1 MKNKRCSPNRDS
13 LCQHTATL
21 IMMSDSRKRKRPPTF
36 QHYPVNRGTISFS
49 CICLFLTHLSAKQ
62 LKKNWV
68 ETVKIKSKWK
78 AEKRKDGITKDVR
91 EEEPTESERDEEE
104 EKSESPPPDAP
115 QVHKSRPILKST
127 KEQEAVTEPAV
138 SLRELTREAY
148 SRSSLHTFKADPL
161 KRRRGAPDRGRG
173 GTRGRGSDQRRSGQG
188 QPNMKL
194 RMNAVLEKIKQDY
207 VS

>member
-1 MKNKRCSPNRDS
+1 
-13 LCQHTATL
+13 
-21 IMMSDSRKRKRPPTF
+21 MSDSRKRKRPPTF

-49 CICLFLTHLSAKQ
+49 CVCLFLTHRSAKQ

-68 ETVKIKSKWK
+68 ENVKIKSKWK
-78 AEKRKDGITKDVR
+78 AEKRKEGITKDVR
-91 EEEPTESERDEEE
+91 EGEPTDSERDEDE

-115 QVHKSRPILKST
+115 QIHKYSSRPIPKSA
-127 KEQEAVTEPAV
+127 KEQEVVTEPPAV

-173 GTRGRGSDQRRSGQG
+173 GTRGRGSDQRRGGRG

-194 RMNAVLEKIKQDY
+194 RMSAMLEKIKQDY
-207 VS
+207 AS